1 MTIIAF
7 LKQYVYLKKEETK
20 HKTAL
25 RVLLSRSIWTGFIT
39 SSCVVKSIQLFN
51 YSLQGDQTNSELVQ
65 EVDVVQ
71 MQK

>member
-1 MTIIAF
+1 MDRLYYIQLCSQINLII
-7 LKQYVYLKKEETK
+7 
-20 HKTAL
+20 H
-25 RVLLSRSIWTGFIT
+25 
-39 SSCVVKSIQLFN
+39 LFN

>member
-1 MTIIAF
+1 MDGLYYIQLCSQIN
-7 LKQYVYLKKEETK
+7 L
-20 HKTAL
+20 
-25 RVLLSRSIWTGFIT
+25 I
-39 SSCVVKSIQLFN
+39 IQLFN